1 MNWHRRSH
9 ASSLTAWRTHANP
22 GAGVLLP
29 SWHVLP
35 VHWGGHTH
43 LNPLTKS
50 WQVPPWEQLF
60 GEQSSMSV
68 RQREERV
75 GNLISVHLTIR

>member
-1 MNWHRRSH
+1 MMVCKLTPL
-9 ASSLTAWRTHANP
+9 ASGSSSGTARIVKANL
-22 GAGVLLP
+22 GAGTSLP
-29 SWHVLP
+29 NWHVLP

-68 RQREERV
+68 GQK
-75 GNLISVHLTIR
+75 GKGLAI